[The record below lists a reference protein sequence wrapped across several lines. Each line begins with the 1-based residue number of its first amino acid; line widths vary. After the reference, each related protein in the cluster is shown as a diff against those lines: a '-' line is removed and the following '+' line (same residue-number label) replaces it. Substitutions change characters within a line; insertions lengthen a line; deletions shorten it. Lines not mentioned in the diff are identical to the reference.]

1 MGHQQG
7 RGQEA
12 REETYM
18 GREGGIPWDGW
29 GQGEKEEVY
38 NETGEDI
45 RRNEI

>member
-1 MGHQQG
+1 VGV
-7 RGQEA
+7 
-12 REETYM
+12 
-18 GREGGIPWDGW
+18 GGGGLHPW